1 MLEKKSIYGS
11 DISIMKDLIV
21 EYVISKPF
29 IRTFVIYIIFGT
41 FAVCTFNV
49 LTVEATRKLTS
60 DITDNKDLS
69 QSLLYFAVL
78 TIVSITMSELN
89 NFIFVTPVQHVFRL
103 TGKNSFKNFINM
115 ELSRYNKIGCG
126 EIQTIIDRE
135 SKAISELIEVLF
147 VNIINIFF
155 TVILACSSIYTNLG
169 LTNMFIILITLLV
182 YILATAKIVHWRTGI
197 RKEYN
202 CAQQRCSNHLHDSLI
217 NHETIL
223 AYKTEEE
230 ESLKY
235 EKYVSEVESECNRIW
250 RSLSF
255 LYLVNKIIF
264 ALQCFIVITL
274 GNYGILTAKLSARDV
289 VFYIGINRTLY
300 SSFGQLGFFYSRYT
314 QAILNIRTSFKP
326 ELIKEEPNLVDVNEF
341 NNDIRLENASFNYY
355 SKKIL
360 TDINILIK
368 KGEKVAIIGK
378 NGSGKTSLIKMIMRF
393 ENYGGNIYL
402 DNRDI
407 KEISNSSYRS
417 LISFAPQT
425 SFLFNETVYY
435 NLTYGKEIFDKEEV
449 IKISKKL
456 CVHDSINNLEDEYN
470 THVGDKGHKLSGGER
485 QKVILLRSA
494 LKNSPIIILDEP
506 TAALDKKA
514 EYEILKS
521 LISNNLEKTIIIVL
535 HNLDLLH
542 LFDKVLS
549 IKNKTVSL
557 HKIEENIISTLNL

>member
-1 MLEKKSIYGS
+1 MLEKKSIYVS